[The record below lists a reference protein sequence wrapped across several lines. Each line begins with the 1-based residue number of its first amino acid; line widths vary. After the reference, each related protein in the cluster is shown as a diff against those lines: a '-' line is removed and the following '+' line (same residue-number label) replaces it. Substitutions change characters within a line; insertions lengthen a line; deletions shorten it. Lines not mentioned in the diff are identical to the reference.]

1 MTILTI
7 TPDRVIRNYLVI
19 SGLYTLSASLIWGV
33 NTLFLLEAGLNIQ
46 GVFIANA
53 AFTAGMA
60 LFEIP
65 TGVIADTVGRRISF
79 LLSVAVLILTTFGYI
94 IVARSG
100 GSLLLFV
107 IVSVFIGLG
116 FTFYSGAVEAW
127 LVDALNATG
136 YAGNLDHVF
145 ARGAFVSGGA
155 MLVGTLGGGF
165 LGNVNLAWPYMVR
178 GILLFMVFWI
188 AFFVMHD
195 LGYKTRALNIKTVP
209 GEMRQI
215 ADASIKYGWKQRPV
229 RLLMIVGFIQAV
241 FSTWAFY
248 AWQPYL
254 LGLLNQPEAVWISGV
269 VAALIASATM
279 AGNALVDRL
288 AQFCTRRTTLLLWAA
303 GISSAAA
310 IGVGLSG
317 TFWLAL
323 ILLMIM
329 MGAAGVAQPVSQ
341 AYVHQLIPSAERAT
355 IISFNSMIASTGSI
369 IGQTGLGRIAQNRSI
384 ATGYVVGGLFTVLAI
399 PVLFSLRRLVL
410 TADVIIGDAGSQ
422 SACAAHGLPEVSAVD
437 PKAATR

>member
-1 MTILTI
+1 MTVLTI
-7 TPDRVIRNYLVI
+7 KPDRVIRNYLVI

-65 TGVIADTVGRRISF
+65 TGVIADTVGRRASF
-79 LLSVAVLILTTFGYI
+79 LLSVAVLILTTLGYI
-94 IVARSG
+94 LVAQSG
-100 GSLLLFV
+100 GNLLLF
-107 IVSVFIGLG
+107 IVVSLFIGLG

-136 YAGNLDHVF
+136 YMGSLDHVF

-155 MLVGTLGGGF
+155 MLIGTLGGGF
-165 LGNVNLAWPYMVR
+165 IGNVNLAWPYLVR
-178 GILLFMVFWI
+178 GILLVILFLV
-188 AFFVMHD
+188 AFQYMHD
-195 LGYKTRALNIKTVP
+195 IGYKTRALNFKAMP

-215 ADASIKYGWKQRPV
+215 LDASINYGWRQRPV
-229 RLLMIVGFIQAV
+229 RLLMIAGFIQAA
-241 FSTWAFY
+241 FFTWAFY

-254 LGLLNQPEAVWISGV
+254 LDLLNQPDAVWISGI
-269 VAALIASATM
+269 VAALVASATM

-288 AQFCTRRTTLLLWAA
+288 ARFCTKRTTLLLWAA
-303 GISSAAA
+303 GVSAVAA

-323 ILLMIM
+323 LFLMLM
-329 MGAAGVAQPVSQ
+329 MGASGVTQPVAQ
-341 AYVHQLIPSAERAT
+341 AYIHQLIPSAERAT
-355 IISFNSMIASTGSI
+355 IVSFSSMIGSTGSI
-369 IGQTGLGRIAQNRSI
+369 LGQTGLGRISQNRSI
-384 ATGYVVGGLFTVLAI
+384 ASGYVVGGLFTVLAI
-399 PVLFSLRRLVL
+399 PVLFTLRQLAL
-410 TADVIIGDAGSQ
+410 KADIIIGDAGTQ
-422 SACAAHGLPEVSAVD
+422 SACAAQGLPEVSAVD
-437 PKAATR
+437 PNAAVR